1 MYILWI
7 LLFYLFLYLIRVIM
21 GPSIWDRLLGMN
33 LISVKIILIIIV
45 FASINNTA
53 YILDFAIIYTLFGFI
68 GVIFTANFLLER
80 VKERGR

>member
-7 LLFYLFLYLIRVIM
+7 LLFYLFLYLVRVIM

-33 LISVKIILIIIV
+33 LISVKIILIIIM
-45 FASINNTA
+45 FASVHETA
-53 YILDFAIIYTLFGFI
+53 FILDFAIIYTLFGFI

-80 VKERGR
+80 AKGRGK

>member
-1 MYILWI
+1 M
-7 LLFYLFLYLIRVIM
+7 
-21 GPSIWDRLLGMN
+21 
-33 LISVKIILIIIV
+33 KIILIIIV